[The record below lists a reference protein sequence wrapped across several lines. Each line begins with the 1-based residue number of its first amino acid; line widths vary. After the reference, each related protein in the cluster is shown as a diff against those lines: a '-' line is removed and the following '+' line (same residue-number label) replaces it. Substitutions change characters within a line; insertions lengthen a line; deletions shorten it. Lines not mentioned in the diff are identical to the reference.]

1 MTVSTAVP
9 PGAPA
14 GEASC
19 APSGAPSCAPAAAVA
34 PSFGQRLK
42 AEFGRKVY
50 KLSLDI
56 GCTCPTRDGT
66 KGTRGCIFCSQA
78 GSGDFAVRFTGK
90 QEELDLAKSRLKGKI
105 DTDNAGF
112 IAYFQNFTNTYAPV
126 TYLETLFTAALKD
139 PSVVALSIATRPDCL
154 GSDVIEMIRRLCLRT
169 TIFVELGLQTIHPAT
184 AAFIRRGFD
193 LREYDDAVVALHGA
207 GARVV
212 THLIFGLP
220 YPVAGRKSVR
230 EPFDGT
236 NFGKNKILTRLNG
249 FSLVPN
255 KERKQELRPVICSAE
270 TELALESREMMLG
283 SVRYVVRAGT
293 DGVKFQLLHV
303 LKGTDLADL
312 YLRGAFR
319 TLTFDEYKE
328 IIKEAAELL
337 PPEIAIHRLTGD
349 PPRKLLIAP
358 QWCTDKKRVL
368 NEINRKILRK
378 AP

>member
-1 MTVSTAVP
+1 MTVSPAVP
-9 PGAPA
+9 PDATAAAAANVSYGIL
-14 GEASC
+14 SS
-19 APSGAPSCAPAAAVA
+19 APSRASA

-90 QEELDLAKSRLKGKI
+90 QEELDLAKSRLKGKL

-126 TYLETLFTAALKD
+126 PYLEPLFTAALKD

-154 GSDVIEMIRRLCLRT
+154 GSDVLEMIRRLCLRT
-169 TIFVELGLQTIHPAT
+169 TVFVELGLQTIHPAT

-193 LREYDDAVVALHGA
+193 LREYDDAVSALHGV

-220 YPVAGRKSVR
+220 YPVA
-230 EPFDGT
+230 
-236 NFGKNKILTRLNG
+236 
-249 FSLVPN
+249 
-255 KERKQELRPVICSAE
+255 E
-270 TELALESREMMLG
+270 TELVLESREMMLR

-319 TLTFDEYKE
+319 TLTFDEYTE